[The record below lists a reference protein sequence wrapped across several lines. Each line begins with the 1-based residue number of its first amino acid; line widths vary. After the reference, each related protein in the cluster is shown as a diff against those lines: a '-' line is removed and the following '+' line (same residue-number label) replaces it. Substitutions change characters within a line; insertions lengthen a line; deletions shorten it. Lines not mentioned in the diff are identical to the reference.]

1 MISQRNDAIPI
12 YFNQNHFQK
21 ERNTFSMKNSK
32 TLLFFLL
39 LLLGNLVNAQKVDLS
54 LMFNTKTTSYEVYA
68 KPDFTKGEFLIG
80 AGSQV
85 TILMPADVEDN
96 LIKTSSLSKE
106 DWIDYKPVFQPREYP
121 KRDFHT
127 FVSQG
132 GTINFEAGEATLL
145 FSFKLPFE
153 FDHKSVRLFV
163 NKKDPLLARY
173 SQGKNIGNFI
183 ANDLTLTDFYRGNY
197 NISKDVTG
205 TLKDWRGYPIEG
217 ANVTVGNQSFKTI
230 YDGRFEFY
238 NTFVADAMEVR
249 FEKEIAP
256 RTSISTADLIVLQQH
271 LTGEKRFDQTYQ
283 WIAAD
288 LDNSGTITYDDAGI
302 LKQLI
307 DGKFEDAG
315 WRIVPAD
322 YYKSLP
328 KHQIQLPSVTTIV
341 KAERV
346 VAVDFIGVKLGD
358 INGSHTLKDNIP
370 NDIFPSP
377 EVLTI
382 NLLNAKLKA
391 GQNYVIPFSTNDF
404 SELIAYQATLKI
416 EDAKI
421 TQLENTFKKQPGLSL
436 KQLPDDLIVANWL
449 NDRVGRKVAESN
461 AAELESHQ
469 SETSILELEIIPEKD
484 GLLSDFIT
492 LLNKPVQTEAY
503 DRDGN
508 VMSLQLLFRS
518 APSEEGSLEVY
529 QNRPNPFREVTNIN
543 YFLPKNG
550 SVKLTLTD
558 ESGKLIKVYN
568 GAGEKGF
575 NSFTVQGKDVPKGLI
590 FYKLKTD
597 FGEVTKKMLHL
608 N

>member
-1 MISQRNDAIPI
+1 
-12 YFNQNHFQK
+12 
-21 ERNTFSMKNSK
+21 MKNSK

-39 LLLGNLVNAQKVDLS
+39 LLLGNLVNAQKVELT
-54 LMFNTKTTSYEVYA
+54 LHFNNKTTSYEVYA
-68 KPDFTKGEFLIG
+68 RPDFTKGEFLIG

-85 TILMPADVEDN
+85 TVLIPADVEDN
-96 LIKTSSLSKE
+96 SIETTGLSKGKWV
-106 DWIDYKPVFQPREYP
+106 DHKPVYQPREYP

-127 FVSQG
+127 FVTQG
-132 GTINFEAGEATLL
+132 GAINFESGEPTLL
-145 FSFKLPFE
+145 FSFKLPFD
-153 FDHKSVRLFV
+153 FDHKSVRLYV

-183 ANDLTLTDFYRGNY
+183 ANDVTLTDFYKGNY

-217 ANVTVGNQSFKTI
+217 AKVTVGNQTFNTL

-238 NTFVADAMEVR
+238 NTLVADATKIQ

-256 RTSISTADLIVLQQH
+256 QTSISTADLIRLQRH
-271 LTGEKRFDQTYQ
+271 LTGEKPFDQPYQ
-283 WIAAD
+283 WLAAD
-288 LDNSGTITYDDAGI
+288 LDNSGTVTYEDAGI

-307 DGKFEDAG
+307 DGKLQTAG

-322 YYKSLP
+322 YYKRLP
-328 KHQIQLPSVTTIV
+328 KNQIQLPSVNTVV

-346 VAVDFIGVKLGD
+346 VAIDFVGVKLGD
-358 INGSHTLKDNIP
+358 VNGSHTVKDNIP
-370 NDIFPSP
+370 NNILPSA
-377 EVLTI
+377 EALTI
-382 NLLNAKLKA
+382 NLLNSKLQA
-391 GQNYVIPFSTNDF
+391 GKNYIVPFSTNDF
-404 SELIAYQATLKI
+404 AELIAYQATLKI

-436 KQLPDDLIVANWL
+436 KQLPDGLIVANWL
-449 NDRVGRKVAESN
+449 NDKVGRKVAESN
-461 AAELESHQ
+461 ADEPTSHQ
-469 SETSILELEIIPEKD
+469 SETAILELEIIPQKD

-503 DRDGN
+503 DKDGN

-518 APSEEGSLEVY
+518 APAEEGALEVY
-529 QNRPNPFREVTNIN
+529 QNKPNPFREITNIN
-543 YFLPKNG
+543 YFLPQNG
-550 SVKLTLTD
+550 TVILTLTD
-558 ESGKLIKVYN
+558 ESGQQIKVYN

-590 FYKLKTD
+590 FYKLETD